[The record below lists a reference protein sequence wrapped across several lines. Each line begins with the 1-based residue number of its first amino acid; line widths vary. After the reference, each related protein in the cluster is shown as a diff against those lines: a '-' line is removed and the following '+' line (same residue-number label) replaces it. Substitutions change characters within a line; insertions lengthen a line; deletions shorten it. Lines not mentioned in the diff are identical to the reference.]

1 MSAIRAP
8 RRSRSARKD
17 LRSIVRDLVTAAFAE
32 SGRGGERREGAGCC
46 LRDFDTERIVPD
58 RGLATNDIFDTARH
72 RPAALGA
79 DQENIAAALTD
90 GAETTESMGG
100 SVIRV

>member
-17 LRSIVRDLVTAAFAE
+17 FRSIVRDLVTVAFAD
-32 SGRGGERREGAGCC
+32 SGRDGEQREGDGCC
-46 LRDFDTERIVPD
+46 LRDFDTECIVPD

-79 DQENIAAALTD
+79 DQENITTALTE
-90 GAETTESMGG
+90 GAETAEPMVG
-100 SVIRV
+100 SAIRV